1 MNIQH
6 VLKAILALALAAP
19 GMVVAQQSVGGPG
32 GVFTGSSD
40 IGKTRAGST
49 VYEPAS
55 SIYRV
60 TGGGADMWGA
70 ADAFHFSWVRLSGDA
85 TLTADVHFP
94 SGPLA
99 PLEKAVLIIR
109 QSLDP
114 ASAYADVAI
123 HADGHIT
130 LQYRS
135 TAGGN
140 TADVTAAERGSTR
153 LRIERTGNRFTAY
166 TGSADGKL
174 TAFSIS
180 TIAMDDPVY
189 VGIGVCAH
197 DAEGLTTVTF
207 SNVSIEHPSGPP
219 AAKKEQRQP
228 PISSDLSGARSL

>member
-6 VLKAILALALAAP
+6 VLKIIVAVTLAAP
-19 GMVVAQQSVGGPG
+19 GMVAQQSAGGPG
-32 GVFTGSSD
+32 GIFTGSTD
-40 IGKTRAGST
+40 VGKTRAGST
-49 VYEPAS
+49 VFEPAGS
-55 SIYRV
+55 TYRV

-70 ADAFHFSWVRLSGDA
+70 ADAFHFAWVRLSGDA

-94 SGPLA
+94 SGSLA
-99 PLEKAVLIIR
+99 PLEKAVLIVR

-135 TAGGN
+135 AAGGN

-166 TGSADGKL
+166 TWSADGKL
-174 TAFSIS
+174 TPFSTS

-207 SNVSIEHPSGPP
+207 SNVSIEHPSRSP
-219 AAKKEQRQP
+219 AANKK
-228 PISSDLSGARSL
+228 